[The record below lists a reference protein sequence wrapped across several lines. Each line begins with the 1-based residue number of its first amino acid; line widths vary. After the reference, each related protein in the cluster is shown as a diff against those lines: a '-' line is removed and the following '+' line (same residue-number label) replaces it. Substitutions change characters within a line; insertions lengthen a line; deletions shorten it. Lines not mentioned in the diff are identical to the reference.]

1 MQSFDLSLQRN
12 AKNLK
17 PVDSRANIAGL
28 VKLSF
33 AYISNLKGVRYI
45 RQDILFVEST
55 IDEVLRGK
63 CKASF

>member
-1 MQSFDLSLQRN
+1 VGQQAENDEP
-12 AKNLK
+12 K
-17 PVDSRANIAGL
+17 
-28 VKLSF
+28 
-33 AYISNLKGVRYI
+33 YISNLKGVRYI